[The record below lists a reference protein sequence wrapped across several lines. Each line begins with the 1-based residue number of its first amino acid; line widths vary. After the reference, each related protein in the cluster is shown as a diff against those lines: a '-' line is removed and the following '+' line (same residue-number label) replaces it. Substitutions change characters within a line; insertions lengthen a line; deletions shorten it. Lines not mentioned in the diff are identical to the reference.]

1 MPRIQSFLFTFSTV
15 ICLSFDLATTTNY
28 TKLSIGDMLH
38 DVSKDPPP
46 NILIEGD
53 CILYK
58 YPKILDEIKWGYI
71 HIRREGIL
79 EACMQNCSL
88 DISESGFPPPNWRSG
103 TEGEGTDCFLKLEDG
118 GGLAIMKGDLTEPIL
133 VKRLWENDN
142 ITVYNK
148 DKSMGYELY
157 LEDMYEIKVSH
168 LLEYEPDRFSKN
180 PGLVLKKVVWTWFF
194 EKFSV
199 FTSILV
205 TFPNSDLPFKNTY
218 AI

>member
-1 MPRIQSFLFTFSTV
+1 M
-15 ICLSFDLATTTNY
+15 
-28 TKLSIGDMLH
+28 H
-38 DVSKDPPP
+38 
-46 NILIEGD
+46 
-53 CILYK
+53 
-58 YPKILDEIKWGYI
+58 
-71 HIRREGIL
+71 
-79 EACMQNCSL
+79 NCSL
-88 DISESGFPPPNWRSG
+88 DINESGFPPPNWRSG

-118 GGLAIMKGDLTEPIL
+118 GGLAKLKGDLTEPVL

-148 DKSMGYELY
+148 DKSVGYELY

-180 PGLVLKKVVWTWFF
+180 LGLVLKKVVWTWFS

-205 TFPNSDLPFKNTY
+205 TFPNSDLPLRNTY